1 MYFSDH
7 LCHTLNGKPVSL
19 DCLLMWHTSTV
30 LREQSFFFFFTVGE
44 QQISVWFLNVCG
56 EP

>member
-30 LREQSFFFFFTVGE
+30 LRVQSFFFFFTVGE